1 MRPDPGRA
9 IQESVIAS
17 MSSYDRTAVAAEL
30 RANGRWAVWRQVD
43 AAGISNPVEVAE
55 FVLRRLYP
63 EQREAWFAEV
73 LGQLRAA
80 LAAGTWTG
88 FRRPD
93 PTTR

>member
-17 MSSYDRTAVAAEL
+17 MSSYDRTAVTAEL

-43 AAGISNPVEVAE
+43 AAGISDPVEVAE

-63 EQREAWFAEV
+63 EQPEAWFTEV
-73 LGQLRAA
+73 LGQLRSAQS
-80 LAAGTWTG
+80 AGTWTG
-88 FRRPD
+88 FQRPG
-93 PTTR
+93 PSTR

>member
-17 MSSYDRTAVAAEL
+17 MSANDRTAVTAAL
-30 RANGRWAVWRQVD
+30 RVNGRWAVWRQVD
-43 AAGISNPVEVAE
+43 AAGLSDPVEIAE

-63 EQREAWFAEV
+63 EQRDAWFAEV

-80 LAAGTWTG
+80 HAAGTWTG
-88 FRRPD
+88 FQRPD
-93 PTTR
+93 D